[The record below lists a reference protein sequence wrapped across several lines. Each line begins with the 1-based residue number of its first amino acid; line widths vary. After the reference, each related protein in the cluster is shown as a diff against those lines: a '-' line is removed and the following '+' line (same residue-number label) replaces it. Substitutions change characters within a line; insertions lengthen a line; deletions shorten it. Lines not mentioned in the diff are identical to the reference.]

1 VEDGLKMKQ
10 SIPNV
15 VLLCDSQLSVKDFT
29 LECVYSTGIVDEN
42 HLFLLGQ
49 KKRRLIGELDVCWL

>member
-1 VEDGLKMKQ
+1 MKIKQ

-15 VLLCDSQLSVKDFT
+15 VLLCDSQLSVKDFA

-42 HLFLLGQ
+42 HLFLLVQ
-49 KKRRLIGELDVCWL
+49 KKKGLLKN